1 MNKYEAVKNSILKNL
16 GEFSEFVVDLGI
28 TNFYDLVDYIIDLH
42 NFRVKVYKENKSLA
56 TKIMKE
62 IEKEG

>member
-16 GEFSEFVVDLGI
+16 GEFSEFVADLGI
-28 TNFYDLVDYIIDLH
+28 TNYYDLVEYIIDLH
-42 NFRVKVYKENKSLA
+42 NFRAKVYKQDEKLA
-56 TKIMKE
+56 KKIMKE